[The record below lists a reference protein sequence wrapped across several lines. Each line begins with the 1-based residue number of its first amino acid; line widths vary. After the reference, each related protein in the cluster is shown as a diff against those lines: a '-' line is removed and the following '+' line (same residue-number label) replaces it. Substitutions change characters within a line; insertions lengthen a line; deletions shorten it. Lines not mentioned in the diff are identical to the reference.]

1 VGRALDLHRHEVT
14 VRFLEKPVVST
25 AVRGLHDPGRPFGCA
40 FKESCCLLPSCGS
53 GCLLVNKCPTATSSK
68 PRRLKTRGG
77 SPRTKTFPAPTSDTR
92 SVAERELETLPKGS
106 V

>member
-1 VGRALDLHRHEVT
+1 MRRALDLHRHEVT
-14 VRFLEKPVVST
+14 VRFLEKAVVPPYEGSMI
-25 AVRGLHDPGRPFGCA
+25 RGAFGRA
-40 FKESCCLLPSCGS
+40 FKESCCPLPSCGN
-53 GCLLVNKCPTATSSK
+53 GCLLVNKCPYGYVFETS
-68 PRRLKTRGG
+68 PPEDARG